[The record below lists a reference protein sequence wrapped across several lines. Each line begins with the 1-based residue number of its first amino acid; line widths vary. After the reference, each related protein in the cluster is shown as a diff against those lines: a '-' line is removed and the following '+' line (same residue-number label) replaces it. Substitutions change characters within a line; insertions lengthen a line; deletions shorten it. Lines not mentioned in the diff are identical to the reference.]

1 MAVIKTRYI
10 APKKK
15 KEQKEVL
22 VEEKKAEEENIE
34 VELPEVDTQ
43 VEETVEEFIASLPK
57 KPKKK
62 YKIVE

>member
-1 MAVIKTRYI
+1 MAVIKTRYV

-22 VEEKKAEEENIE
+22 VEEKKAEEIE
-34 VELPEVDTQ
+34 VEQPAADTQ
-43 VEETVEEFIASLPK
+43 VEETIEEIIASLPK
-57 KPKKK
+57 KPKK

>member
-1 MAVIKTRYI
+1 MVIKTRWP
-10 APKKK
+10 ALKKADA
-15 KEQKEVL
+15 KEVI
-22 VEEKKAEEENIE
+22 VEEKKAEEIE

-43 VEETVEEFIASLPK
+43 VEETIEEFIASLPK